1 MSEEVSF
8 CAASGDT
15 IDISL
20 LEALHAEISL
30 LEDPEMFDE
39 ELGLPSV

>member
-1 MSEEVSF
+1 MSF

-15 IDISL
+15 VDISL
-20 LEALHAEISL
+20 LEALHADISL
-30 LEDPEMFDE
+30 LEDPLMFAE